1 MNKDEIL
8 QKINSKKYTHE
19 QLVSWLN
26 CLPVSNERR
35 KPIEYK
41 VGDVIMHGV
50 FKHPYILLKKRKNEW
65 LCGLFTTEENFPD
78 ILESCQSRFF
88 INSYFVKSIFTA
100 TKIEGAFINTYGNNR
115 HLTEV
120 FKKLK
125 EIIK

>member
-8 QKINSKKYTHE
+8 QKVKDKKYTHE

-26 CLPVSNERR
+26 SLPVSPEKR

-50 FKHPYILLKKRKNEW
+50 FQHPYILLKKRKNDW
-65 LCGLFTTEENFPD
+65 LCGLFTTEETFPD

-88 INSYFVKSIFTA
+88 SESYFVKSLFTA
-100 TKIEGAFINTYGNNR
+100 TKIEGTFINTYGNSR
-115 HLTEV
+115 HLSEV
-120 FKKLK
+120 LKKLK